1 MYSLKAPVRLPN
13 ISEDWNAEPSEHII
27 SIEDAGQSLKCIRH
41 HIIPSDVRSPKIA
54 NRIMCQISLKI
65 SSKMSIIYLKKDLAL
80 VRPKRQTQ
88 AY

>member
-13 ISEDWNAEPSEHII
+13 ISEDRNAEPSEHII

-41 HIIPSDVRSPKIA
+41 HIIPSDVRSPEIA

-65 SSKMSIIYLKKDLAL
+65 SSKMSFI
-80 VRPKRQTQ
+80 
-88 AY
+88 